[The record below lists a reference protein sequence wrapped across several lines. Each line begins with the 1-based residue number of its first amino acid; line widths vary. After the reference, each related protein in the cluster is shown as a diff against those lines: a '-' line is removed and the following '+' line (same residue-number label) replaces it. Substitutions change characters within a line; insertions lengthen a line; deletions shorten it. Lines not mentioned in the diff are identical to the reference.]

1 MAHSVWVGMDREVQE
16 QLSLQVDLSLQ
27 RHHDFMVQHG
37 LGGCRDVV
45 DIGTGS
51 GRFLACVA
59 SRHPTIKFHGFDD
72 KPHMLRAAARFD
84 LPNIEWSHADAFDS
98 RAADLLRAAD
108 GVLLRNVILHLPN
121 TAKSLQQILR
131 AAKPGTR
138 AWIFDVDLDHC
149 ICVPDSAAFQYFL
162 DLVQRFSEK
171 SGVETRTGALL
182 PPILDASGFDVDGMV
197 VEPFNNREIESARF
211 SEYLLRE
218 ASLYHYSL
226 YGTPGATE
234 LSPLHELLV
243 AAAGDRSQ
251 FVQYGMVMVAAK
263 KRSSEGAA

>member
-1 MAHSVWVGMDREVQE
+1 MAHSVWVGMDKEVQE

-27 RHHDFMVQHG
+27 RHHDFMVEHG

-51 GRFLACVA
+51 GQFLACVA
-59 SRHPTIKFHGFDD
+59 SRHPKITFHGFDD
-72 KPHMLRAAARFD
+72 KPHMLQAAASFD

-98 RAADLLRAAD
+98 RAAHLLRAAD
-108 GVLLRNVILHLPN
+108 GVLMRNVILHLSD
-121 TAKSLQQILR
+121 TAKSLQQILG
-131 AAKPGTR
+131 ATKPGTR

-149 ICVPDSAAFQYFL
+149 ICVPDSAAFHYFL
-162 DLVQRFSEK
+162 DLVRKYSEK
-171 SGVETRTGALL
+171 CGVETRTGALL
-182 PPILDASGFDVDGMV
+182 PSILDANGFDVDGMV
-197 VEPFNNREIESARF
+197 VEPFNNREIESACF
-211 SEYLLRE
+211 SGYLLRE

-226 YGTPGATE
+226 YGTPGTTE
-234 LSPLHELLV
+234 LLPLRDLLV
-243 AAAGDRSQ
+243 SADGDRSQ